1 MVHTLPD
8 YTTKYKMAKVFG
20 NIDSGELA
28 ARLGSI
34 NTYDRR
40 GKTIW
45 MDGFEHAILTW
56 NDDGIGAGGSAILS
70 TAAARN
76 GDTSCKI
83 VTGAVAG
90 NEWYIQKRGNYPALS
105 QIGCETSLCIISN
118 DGLYEIH
125 LNIRSTGGLYRGA
138 VQYKKSDNTWY
149 VMDAGGVFRAVSA
162 EGEVSDD
169 TYHFTT
175 AKLVIDYDTKKYVR
189 LMVADNTWDISAY
202 TMRYQ
207 PLGGIPF
214 IGVQLLCEAETN
226 NAVTVYVD
234 DVIVTQDEEG

>member
-8 YTTKYKMAKVFG
+8 YTTKYKMATVFS
-20 NIDSGELA
+20 NLDDAELA
-28 ARLGSI
+28 ARLGSC
-34 NTYDRR
+34 NTFDRR
-40 GKTIW
+40 GTTIW

-56 NDDGIGAGGSAILS
+56 NNDGIGAGGSAALS

-125 LNIRSTGGLYRGA
+125 LHIRSTGGLYRGA
-138 VQYKKSDNTWY
+138 VRYKKSDNTWY

-207 PLGGIPF
+207 PLGGIPY
-214 IGVQLLCEAETN
+214 IGVQLRCEAETN